1 MLVLFGIRVIS
12 LINKEDEIGV
22 VVSSEV
28 GVREVSNLNFEKDVD
43 SVKKEIKVINDV
55 EIVNVVFS
63 IQKIRNFQTIEVVQN
78 GIEVVKNGN
87 ISETKSPKGR
97 VVIFKEKKENVNLYS
112 INKNLKVLRN
122 FKVNNI
128 ANVSKIFNRMV

>member
-12 LINKEDEIGV
+12 LINEENEVGV

-28 GVREVSNLNFEKDVD
+28 GGREVSNLNFEKDVV
-43 SVKKEIKVINDV
+43 SVKKEIKVVNDV

-87 ISETKSPKGR
+87 ISETKNPKDR
-97 VVIFKEKKENVNLYS
+97 VVVFKEKKENVNLYS
-112 INKNLKVLRN
+112 INKILKVLRN

-128 ANVSKIFNRMV
+128 VNVSKIFNRMV